1 MAASGPELYLVIEAS
16 QSAAER
22 LEACL
27 ARVSAA
33 SLLIVPPAGAQLGA
47 AEARTLV
54 ESAQRRGVAA
64 LIADDARLA
73 RTLKADGVHL
83 SAGAEGAIAR
93 YAEAREI
100 LGQRGIV
107 GGEAGGSRHEA
118 MELAEAGADYVAF
131 APDPGIAPDEAADE
145 RDDLTGWWAE
155 VFEVPCIAMGAG
167 DADAARRLALLGAD
181 FIGLAIPSAVPPA
194 DAADAVARIAA
205 GAAASAVAE

>member
-27 ARVSAA
+27 ARVGAA
-33 SLLIVPPAGAQLGA
+33 SLLIVPAAGGELTA
-47 AEARTLV
+47 ADARGLV
-54 ESAQRRGVAA
+54 EIAQRRGVAA

-83 SAGAEGAIAR
+83 AAGADGAITR
-93 YAEAREI
+93 YAEVREI

-131 APDPGIAPDEAADE
+131 APDPELAADDAADE
-145 RDDLTGWWAE
+145 RDDFTGWWAE
-155 VFEVPCIAMGAG
+155 VFEVPCVAMGAA

-181 FIGLAIPSAVPPA
+181 FIGITIPSAVPVA
-194 DAADAVARIAA
+194 DAADAVAAIAD
-205 GAAASAVAE
+205 GAATVSG

>member
-1 MAASGPELYLVIEAS
+1 MAASGPEFYLVIEAS

-27 ARVSAA
+27 ARVGAA
-33 SLLIVPPAGAQLGA
+33 SLLIVPAAGAQLGP
-47 AEARTLV
+47 AEARPLI
-54 ESAQRRGVAA
+54 EIAQRRGVAA

-83 SAGAEGAIAR
+83 SAGVDGASPR

-107 GGEAGGSRHEA
+107 GGNAGGSRHEA

-131 APDPGIAPDEAADE
+131 APDPDLTADEAADE

-155 VFEVPCIAMGAG
+155 VFEVPCVAMGAA

-181 FIGLAIPSAVPPA
+181 FIGIAIPSAVPVA
-194 DAADAVARIAA
+194 DAADAVAAIAE
-205 GAAASAVAE
+205 GAATVSG

>member
-1 MAASGPELYLVIEAS
+1 MAASGPELFLVIEAS
-16 QSAAER
+16 QSAPER

-27 ARVSAA
+27 ARTGAA
-33 SLLIVPPAGAQLGA
+33 SLLIVPPAGAQLA
-47 AEARTLV
+47 AADARTLV
-54 ESAQRRGVAA
+54 EIAQRRGVAA

-83 SAGAEGAIAR
+83 SAGTDGAISR

-131 APDPGIAPDEAADE
+131 APDPGLPDDEAADE

-155 VFEVPCIAMGAG
+155 VFEVACVAMGAA

-181 FIGLAIPSAVPPA
+181 FIGIAVPTAVPVA
-194 DAADAVARIAA
+194 DAADEAARIAA
-205 GAAASAVAE
+205 GAAVSPVTE